1 MQTTMN
7 QKKSNR
13 FTPLLMALCIIIGII
28 IGTFYA
34 NHFSGNR
41 LNIINSGSNRL
52 SNLLHIISD
61 QYVDE
66 VNIDSLVDVAIPQIL
81 SELDPHSVYINA
93 KQAQTATDDLKG
105 SFSGI
110 GVEFVIRQDTIHI
123 QGVIKNGPAEKAGVL
138 AGDKIVS
145 VDGKPFVGK
154 IVTQEEAMHRL
165 KGPKDTKVKIG
176 VVRYG
181 SKKVHTFTI
190 TRGDIPQKS
199 IAATYMLDDK
209 TGYIRVKKFSETTY
223 AELLISL
230 AKLSQSGFTNLVID
244 LRDNT
249 GGYLETAV
257 QMANEFLPKN
267 RLIVYTQGRKQPRQ
281 EFLSDGRGS
290 YKDIPLVVLIN
301 EGSASSSEIFAGA
314 IQDNDRG
321 TIIGRRSFGKGL
333 VQKQMEFPDGSIIRL
348 TTARYYTPSGRCIQK
363 PYTMGDESFYAQDL
377 VDRYQ
382 HGEYFSQDSIK
393 HTGPAYHTH
402 IGRVVY
408 GGGGITPDIFVAE
421 DTLGMTSY
429 YKEASMS
436 GLILQY
442 AFTYTD
448 DNRPKLNTYKEMMEM
463 ASYLAKQNLV
473 DKFATYAD
481 KHGLKRRNLMIKKSH
496 KLLERYIN
504 SRIIYNMLDESAW
517 NEYINLGDPTIEA
530 ALKVFRNNAAF
541 PKKPGAT
548 HQAASAK
555 KVKGR
560 VRK

>member
-81 SELDPHSVYINA
+81 SELDPHSVYINV

-209 TGYIRVKKFSETTY
+209 TGYIRVKRFSETTY

-555 KVKGR
+555 KLKGR

>member
-81 SELDPHSVYINA
+81 SELDPHSVYINS

-209 TGYIRVKKFSETTY
+209 SGYIRVKKFSETTY

>member
-81 SELDPHSVYINA
+81 SELDPHSVYINS